1 MDAIFINFL
10 VSLYTSAAHDCHAY
24 YFFYVL
30 SEVKINGYS
39 RKRLKYNE
47 KKKSYFK

>member
-30 SEVKINGYS
+30 SEVKINGYL
-39 RKRLKYNE
+39 RKKAEIQRE
-47 KKKSYFK
+47 KKILF